1 MFPTSVP
8 LKKGQK
14 PISLDK
20 MPFFYELKPGQQL
33 INLDKMPKFSSNR
46 IFHVNLDSNLAL
58 DFQELSVKD

>member
-14 PISLDK
+14 PISLDM

-33 INLDKMPKFSSNR
+33 INLDKMPKFSS
-46 IFHVNLDSNLAL
+46 VNLDSNLAL

>member
-1 MFPTSVP
+1 
-8 LKKGQK
+8 
-14 PISLDK
+14 

-46 IFHVNLDSNLAL
+46 IFHNRIFHVNIDSHLAL